1 MSIKMSPYYLS
12 YEKSYDHKLIKRESL
27 TLLIQEH
34 QAFCK
39 RYHFK
44 RNINRT
50 TNGNRI
56 IPSMICISYSSK
68 DTNIH
73 QSINTAM

>member
-1 MSIKMSPYYLS
+1 MSSKNISLLS
-12 YEKSYDHKLIKRESL
+12 FHQKSYDHKLIKSESL